1 MKRLMVRADDL
12 GYSKGINYGIYE
24 CVKQGVIKN
33 IGFMVNMPDSIEGY
47 ELVKNYDIC
56 LGQHTNICV
65 GKPVCDPTLIPSLV
79 QENGE
84 FKTSKDYRNSKE
96 DFVVLEEAILEV
108 EAQYQR
114 FKQITGFEPR
124 YFEGHAVQSA
134 NFFKALKIVADR
146 HSLKLCD
153 FSSQPGAMCISGQDV
168 YMYMGCMDEDYN
180 PFTYFKS
187 IYKGANTEG
196 YHMMVCHPGYLDA
209 VILNTSSLT
218 IPRTKEVEMLCSS
231 EFKQYIQK
239 NNIKLWTY
247 DDIV

>member
-84 FKTSKDYRNSKE
+84 FKTSKDYRIVKK
-96 DFVVLEEAILEV
+96 ILS
-108 EAQYQR
+108 Y
-114 FKQITGFEPR
+114 
-124 YFEGHAVQSA
+124 
-134 NFFKALKIVADR
+134 
-146 HSLKLCD
+146 
-153 FSSQPGAMCISGQDV
+153 
-168 YMYMGCMDEDYN
+168 
-180 PFTYFKS
+180 
-187 IYKGANTEG
+187 
-196 YHMMVCHPGYLDA
+196 
-209 VILNTSSLT
+209 
-218 IPRTKEVEMLCSS
+218 
-231 EFKQYIQK
+231 
-239 NNIKLWTY
+239 
-247 DDIV
+247 